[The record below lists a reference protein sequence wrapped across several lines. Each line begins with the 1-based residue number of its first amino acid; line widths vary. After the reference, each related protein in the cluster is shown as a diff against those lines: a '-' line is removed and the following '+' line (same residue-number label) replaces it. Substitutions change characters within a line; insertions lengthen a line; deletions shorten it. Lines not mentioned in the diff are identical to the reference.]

1 MLFFEKSGS
10 WLGSCCGFLLNL
22 RFFVLLDN
30 FLNLRCFVLVDNFL
44 SLRFFGSLGL
54 VLGKFFRRI
63 LRVGLLPA
71 AAAGFAPQLVFILP
85 AVAACFTPQLDF
97 VVPSYRC
104 TFVPLL
110 CCTFVPLLRCTFVP
124 LSFGALSPSRLEL
137 DTSISFSAFS
147 FLGVAPQSLSFSNS
161 SSSSN
166 CIVFLGGRPFVSQVL
181 RCQMT

>member
-54 VLGKFFRRI
+54 VLGEFFRRI
-63 LRVGLLPA
+63 LRVALLPA
-71 AAAGFAPQLVFILP
+71 AAAGFA
-85 AVAACFTPQLDF
+85 PQLDF

-110 CCTFVPLLRCTFVP
+110 RCTFVPLLRCTFVP

>member
-30 FLNLRCFVLVDNFL
+30 FLNLRYFVLVDNFR

-54 VLGKFFRRI
+54 VLGEFFRRI
-63 LRVGLLPA
+63 LRVALLPA
-71 AAAGFAPQLVFILP
+71 AAAGFAPQLVFNVP
-85 AVAACFTPQLDF
+85 AGFAPQLDF

-110 CCTFVPLLRCTFVP
+110 RCTFVPLLRCTFVP
-124 LSFGALSPSRLEL
+124 LSFGALSPSQLEL

>member
-1 MLFFEKSGS
+1 MDNFR
-10 WLGSCCGFLLNL
+10 NL
-22 RFFVLLDN
+22 RFFVL
-30 FLNLRCFVLVDNFL
+30 VDNFRL
-44 SLRFFGSLGL
+44 KIGE
-54 VLGKFFRRI
+54 FFRRI
-63 LRVGLLPA
+63 LRVALLPA

-104 TFVPLL
+104 TFVPLS
-110 CCTFVPLLRCTFVP
+110 CCTFVPF
-124 LSFGALSPSRLEL
+124 SFGVLSISQLEL

>member
-54 VLGKFFRRI
+54 VLGEFFRRI
-63 LRVGLLPA
+63 LRVAHLPA
-71 AAAGFAPQLVFILP
+71 AAAGFA
-85 AVAACFTPQLDF
+85 PQLDF

-110 CCTFVPLLRCTFVP
+110 RCTFVPLLRCTFVP